1 MSRPAAHCG
10 RSRCSK
16 NIRGRSARPRPTE
29 LCRDDATGAD
39 RMNRRQAALV
49 AGSAYALVWAS
60 VAHADTDAATVETGE
75 RIYADYCSSCHGEE
89 LRNTSG
95 GVTFDLRRL
104 KPGDHERFVSV
115 VLNGK
120 NQMPPWRGALEPDQI
135 EAICR
140 YMRVT
145 LDK

>member
-1 MSRPAAHCG
+1 MAAPRKEDRKFPRRKLVRISLLG
-10 RSRCSK
+10 ML
-16 NIRGRSARPRPTE
+16 SASLLVPG
-29 LCRDDATGAD
+29 LGLSAAQSANAD
-39 RMNRRQAALV
+39 
-49 AGSAYALVWAS
+49 
-60 VAHADTDAATVETGE
+60 GE
-75 RIYADYCSSCHGEE
+75 RLYSDYCSSCHGEE

-95 GVTFDLRRL
+95 GVTYDLRRL

>member
-1 MSRPAAHCG
+1 MQKLLWKYLLSLLSVIVLLPLNSFSSAGAA
-10 RSRCSK
+10 
-16 NIRGRSARPRPTE
+16 NP
-29 LCRDDATGAD
+29 D
-39 RMNRRQAALV
+39 
-49 AGSAYALVWAS
+49 
-60 VAHADTDAATVETGE
+60 GE
-75 RIYADYCSSCHGEE
+75 RLYSDYCSNCHGEG

-120 NQMPPWRGALEPDQI
+120 NQMPPWRGALEPEQI
-135 EAICR
+135 EAIWTYVR
-140 YMRVT
+140 AT